1 MNLKMSLHHNGL
13 VLSTQCWY
21 EFLTTYNRDS
31 HYVSIY
37 PIYFPMMQTNGFC
50 YALYRFASII
60 GSHSMVRFLS
70 NSFRSLHQNY
80 GHNATD
86 PTAMQK
92 YCGAYWYLHQFIRL
106 NSTGVL
112 MTKLLFSFNIH
123 TLAMAL
129 MSVEYIT
136 ATKSKVYLGSIDITG
151 SPQWVFVPWLASNF

>member
-1 MNLKMSLHHNGL
+1 MVHIHVYIIELSRICSAKPSPETVMTHCQLDFRTKFSKFLPHYIFSIQGMNLKMSLHHNGL
-13 VLSTQCWY
+13 VLSTQCLY

-31 HYVSIY
+31 HNVSIN

-92 YCGAYWYLHQFIRL
+92 YCGAYW
-106 NSTGVL
+106 
-112 MTKLLFSFNIH
+112 
-123 TLAMAL
+123 
-129 MSVEYIT
+129 
-136 ATKSKVYLGSIDITG
+136 
-151 SPQWVFVPWLASNF
+151 